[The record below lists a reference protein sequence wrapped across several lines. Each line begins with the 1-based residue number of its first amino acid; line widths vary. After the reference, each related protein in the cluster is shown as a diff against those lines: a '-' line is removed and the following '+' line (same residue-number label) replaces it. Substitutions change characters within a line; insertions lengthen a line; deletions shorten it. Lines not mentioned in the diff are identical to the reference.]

1 MFKNKKVLAYLL
13 VIVSTLAATM
23 AFYFWQVAFS
33 PNLNVEGKEKF
44 VLYIPKNATYE
55 SLLDTLHKHKIIND
69 EVAFG
74 FMTKR
79 MGLKENIRPGRYEIK
94 PNSANKEIIS
104 KIRSGNQDPVKLT
117 FNNVRT
123 KEDLIKKI
131 GTKLDFDTNELLEK
145 MKSEEACAKYG
156 FTSETIMCMFL
167 PDTYFIYW
175 NSSVEDFMDRMKTEY
190 TKFWNEKR
198 LAQAKVINMT
208 PIQVGVMASI
218 VQSET
223 NKPDEMPRVA
233 GVYVNRI
240 ATGMPLQA
248 DPTVKFAVG
257 DFSLKR
263 ILTKHLMTPSPYNT
277 YINTGLPPGPIALPE
292 RVALDAVLGYE
303 KHNYTYFCAKE
314 DFSGYH
320 NFAATYTEH
329 LKNADIYQ
337 AALDARG
344 IK

>member
-1 MFKNKKVLAYLL
+1 M
-13 VIVSTLAATM
+13 VIVSTMAATL

-33 PNLNVEGKEKF
+33 PNLNVDGKEKF
-44 VLYIPKNATYE
+44 VLYVPKNSTYE
-55 SLLDTLHKHKIIND
+55 SLLDTLRTHKMITD
-69 EVAFG
+69 DVAFG

-79 MGLKENIRPGRYEIK
+79 MGLRENVHPGRYEIK

-104 KIRSGNQDPVKLT
+104 KIRSGNQDAVKLT

-123 KEDLIKKI
+123 KDDLIKKI
-131 GTKLDFDTNELLEK
+131 GTKLDFDSNLLLEK
-145 MKSEEACAKYG
+145 IKSEEECAKYG

-175 NSSVEDFMDRMKTEY
+175 DSSVDDFLKRMNKEY
-190 TKFWNEKR
+190 KKFWNEKR
-198 LAQAKVINMT
+198 LAQAQAINMT

-218 VQSET
+218 IQSET
-223 NKPDEMPRVA
+223 NKKDEMPRVA
-233 GVYVNRI
+233 GLYVNRI
-240 ATGMPLQA
+240 ATNMPLQA

-257 DFSLKR
+257 DFTLKR
-263 ILTKHLMTPSPYNT
+263 ILTKHLTVSSPYNT
-277 YINTGLPPGPIALPE
+277 YLNTGLPPGPIALPE
-292 RVALDAVLGYE
+292 RFAIDAVLNYE

-320 NFAATYTEH
+320 NFAATYEEH
-329 LKNADIYQ
+329 LKYAAKYHDALNAN
-337 AALDARG
+337 G

>member
-1 MFKNKKVLAYLL
+1 MFKNKKFVAYLL

-33 PNLNVEGKEKF
+33 PNLNVDGKEKF
-44 VLYIPKNATYE
+44 VLYVPKNSTYE
-55 SLLDTLHKHKIIND
+55 SLMDSLHKHKIIND

-79 MGLKENIRPGRYEIK
+79 MGLRESIKPGRYEIK
-94 PNSANKEIIS
+94 PNAANKEIIS
-104 KIRSGNQDPVKLT
+104 KIRSGNQDAVKLT

-131 GTKLDFDTNELLEK
+131 GTKLDFDSNVLLEK
-145 MKSEEACAKYG
+145 LKNEQECQKYG

-175 NSSVEDFMDRMKTEY
+175 TTGVDEFLDRMQSEY
-190 TKFWNEKR
+190 KKFWNEKR
-198 LAQAKVINMT
+198 LAQANAINMT
-208 PIQVGVMASI
+208 PVQVGVMASI

-223 NKPDEMPRVA
+223 NKADEMPRVA

-240 ATGMPLQA
+240 AINMPLQA

-257 DFSLKR
+257 DFTLKR
-263 ILTKHLMTPSPYNT
+263 ILTKHLQTSSPYNT

-292 RVALDAVLGYE
+292 RVALDAVLEYE

-337 AALDARG
+337 AVLDARG

>member
-1 MFKNKKVLAYLL
+1 
-13 VIVSTLAATM
+13 M
-23 AFYFWQVAFS
+23 AFYFWQVAYS

-44 VLYIPKNATYE
+44 VLYVPKNATYE
-55 SLLDTLHKHKIIND
+55 SLMDTLHKYKIIND

-79 MGLKENIRPGRYEIK
+79 MGLKESIKPGRYEIK
-94 PNSANKEIIS
+94 PNAANKEIIS

-131 GTKLDFDTNELLEK
+131 GTKLDFDSNVLLEK
-145 MKSEEACAKYG
+145 MKNEEACAKYG

-190 TKFWNEKR
+190 EKFWNDKR

-240 ATGMPLQA
+240 ATDMPLQA

>member
-44 VLYIPKNATYE
+44 VLYVPKNSTYE
-55 SLLDTLHKHKIIND
+55 SLMDSLEKHKVIND
-69 EVAFG
+69 RVAFG

-79 MGLKENIRPGRYEIK
+79 MDFRENIKTGRYEIP
-94 PNSANKEIIS
+94 PNSANKDIIS
-104 KIRSGNQDPVKLT
+104 KIKSGNQDPVKLT

-131 GTKLDFDTNELLEK
+131 GTKLDFDGNLLLEK
-145 MKSEEACAKYG
+145 LNSEGDCEKFG
-156 FTSETIMCMFL
+156 FNTETIMCMFL
-167 PDTYFIYW
+167 PDTYFIFW
-175 NSSVEDFMDRMKTEY
+175 TTSVDDFLQRMSSEHK
-190 TKFWNEKR
+190 KFWNEKR
-198 LAQAKVINMT
+198 LAEAKAINMT
-208 PIQVGVMASI
+208 PIQVGIMASI

-223 NKPDEMPRVA
+223 NKPDEMPIVA

-240 ATGMPLQA
+240 ATNMPLQA

-257 DFSLKR
+257 DFTLKR
-263 ILTKHLMTPSPYNT
+263 ILTKHLSTSSPYNT
-277 YINTGLPPGPIALPE
+277 YIHTGLPPGPIALPE
-292 RVALDAVLGYE
+292 RVALDAVLAYG

-320 NFAATYTEH
+320 NFATTYTEH
-329 LKNADIYQ
+329 LKNAAIYQ
-337 AALDARG
+337 DALNKRG

>member
-1 MFKNKKVLAYLL
+1 MFKNKKILAYLL
-13 VIVSTLAATM
+13 VAVSTIAATL
-23 AFYFWQVAFS
+23 AFYFWQVAYS
-33 PNLNVEGKEKF
+33 PNLNVDGKQKF
-44 VLYIPKNATYE
+44 VLYLPKNTTYE
-55 SLLDTLHKHKIIND
+55 SMMDTLRTHKIIND

-79 MGLKENIRPGRYEIK
+79 MGLRESLRSGRYEIE
-94 PNSANKEIIS
+94 PNAANKEIIS
-104 KIRSGNQDPVKLT
+104 KIRSGKQDPVKLT
-117 FNNVRT
+117 FNNIRT
-123 KEDLIKKI
+123 KDDLIKKI
-131 GTKLDFDTNELLEK
+131 GTKLDFDSNLLLEK
-145 MKSEEACAKYG
+145 ITKEEECAKYG

-175 NSSVEDFMDRMKTEY
+175 DSSVDDFLKRMNSEY
-190 TKFWNEKR
+190 KKFWNEKR
-198 LAQAKVINMT
+198 LSQAQAINMT

-223 NKPDEMPRVA
+223 NKPDEMPKVA

-240 ATGMPLQA
+240 ATDMPLQA

-263 ILTKHLMTPSPYNT
+263 ILTKHLSISSPYNT
-277 YINTGLPPGPIALPE
+277 YRNLGLPPGPIALPE
-292 RVALDAVLGYE
+292 RIALDAVLDYD

>member
-1 MFKNKKVLAYLL
+1 MFKNKKFVAYLL

-33 PNLNVEGKEKF
+33 PNLNVDGKEKF
-44 VLYIPKNATYE
+44 VLYVPKNSTYE
-55 SLLDTLHKHKIIND
+55 SLMDSLHKHKIIND

-79 MGLKENIRPGRYEIK
+79 MGLRESIKPGRYEIK
-94 PNSANKEIIS
+94 PNAANKEIIS
-104 KIRSGNQDPVKLT
+104 KIRSGNQDAVKLT

-131 GTKLDFDTNELLEK
+131 GTKLDFDSNVLLEK
-145 MKSEEACAKYG
+145 LKNEQECQKYG

-175 NSSVEDFMDRMKTEY
+175 TTDVDEFLDRMQSEY
-190 TKFWNEKR
+190 KKFWNEKR
-198 LAQAKVINMT
+198 LAQANAINMT
-208 PIQVGVMASI
+208 PVQVGVMASI

-223 NKPDEMPRVA
+223 NKADEMPRVA

-240 ATGMPLQA
+240 ATNMPLQA

-257 DFSLKR
+257 DFTLKR
-263 ILTKHLMTPSPYNT
+263 ILTKHLQTSSPYNT

-292 RVALDAVLGYE
+292 RVALDAVLEYE

>member
-1 MFKNKKVLAYLL
+1 MFKNKKILAYLL
-13 VIVSTLAATM
+13 VAVSTIAATL
-23 AFYFWQVAFS
+23 AFYFWQVAYS
-33 PNLNVEGKEKF
+33 PNLNVDGKQKF
-44 VLYIPKNATYE
+44 VLYLPKNTTYE
-55 SLLDTLHKHKIIND
+55 SMMDTLRTHKIIND

-79 MGLKENIRPGRYEIK
+79 MGLRESLRSGRYEIE
-94 PNSANKEIIS
+94 PNAANKEIIS

-117 FNNVRT
+117 FNNIRT
-123 KEDLIKKI
+123 KDDLIKKI
-131 GTKLDFDTNELLEK
+131 GTKLDFDSNLLLEK
-145 MKSEEACAKYG
+145 ITKEEECAKYG

-175 NSSVEDFMDRMKTEY
+175 DSSVDDFLKRMNSEY
-190 TKFWNEKR
+190 KKLWNEKR
-198 LAQAKVINMT
+198 LSQAQAINMT

-223 NKPDEMPRVA
+223 NKPDEMPKVA

-240 ATGMPLQA
+240 ATDMPLQA

-263 ILTKHLMTPSPYNT
+263 ILTKHLSISSPYNT
-277 YINTGLPPGPIALPE
+277 YRNLGLPPGPIALPE
-292 RVALDAVLGYE
+292 RIALDAVLDYD

>member
-13 VIVSTLAATM
+13 VIVSSLAATM
-23 AFYFWQVAFS
+23 AFYFWQVAYS

-44 VLYIPKNATYE
+44 VLYVPKNSSYE
-55 SLLDTLHKHKIIND
+55 SLMDTLHKHKIIND

-79 MGLKENIRPGRYEIK
+79 MALRESIKPGRYEIK
-94 PNSANKEIIS
+94 PNAANKEIIS

-131 GTKLDFDTNELLEK
+131 GTKLDFDSNILLEK
-145 MKSEEACAKYG
+145 IKNEEECTKYG

-175 NSSVEDFMDRMKTEY
+175 DSSVDDFLKRMNTEY
-190 TKFWNEKR
+190 KKFWNEKR
-198 LAQAKVINMT
+198 LSQAQGINMT
-208 PIQVGVMASI
+208 PIEVGVMASI

-223 NKPDEMPRVA
+223 NKLDEMPKVA

-240 ATGMPLQA
+240 ATNMPLQA

-263 ILTKHLMTPSPYNT
+263 ILTKHLSISSPYNT
-277 YINTGLPPGPIALPE
+277 YRNTGLPPGPIALPE
-292 RVALDAVLGYE
+292 RVALDAVLDYE

>member
-13 VIVSTLAATM
+13 VIVSSLAATM
-23 AFYFWQVAFS
+23 AFYFWQVAYS

-44 VLYIPKNATYE
+44 ILYVPKNATYK
-55 SLLDTLHKHKIIND
+55 SLMDTLHKHKIIND

-79 MGLKENIRPGRYEIK
+79 MALRESLKPGRYEIK
-94 PNSANKEIIS
+94 PNAANKEIIS

-123 KEDLIKKI
+123 KEDLLKKI
-131 GTKLDFDTNELLEK
+131 GTKLDFDSNILLEK
-145 MKSEEACAKYG
+145 IKDEDECAKYG

-175 NSSVEDFMDRMKTEY
+175 NSSVDDFLKRMNTEY
-190 TKFWNEKR
+190 KKFWNEKR
-198 LAQAKVINMT
+198 LSQAQRINMT
-208 PIQVGVMASI
+208 PIEVGVMASI

-223 NKPDEMPRVA
+223 NKSDEMPKVA

-240 ATGMPLQA
+240 ATNMPLQA

-263 ILTKHLMTPSPYNT
+263 ILTKHLSIASPYNT
-277 YINTGLPPGPIALPE
+277 YRNTGLPPGPIALPE
-292 RVALDAVLGYE
+292 RVALDAVLNYE

>member
-1 MFKNKKVLAYLL
+1 L
-13 VIVSTLAATM
+13 VAVSTIAATL
-23 AFYFWQVAFS
+23 AFYFWQVAYS
-33 PNLNVEGKEKF
+33 PNLNVDGKQKF
-44 VLYIPKNATYE
+44 VLYLPKNATYE
-55 SLLDTLHKHKIIND
+55 SMMDTLRTHKIIND

-79 MGLKENIRPGRYEIK
+79 MGLRESLRSGRYEIE
-94 PNSANKEIIS
+94 PNAANKEIIS

-117 FNNVRT
+117 FNNIRT
-123 KEDLIKKI
+123 KDDLIKKI
-131 GTKLDFDTNELLEK
+131 GTKLDFDSNLLLEK
-145 MKSEEACAKYG
+145 ITKEEECAKYG

-175 NSSVEDFMDRMKTEY
+175 DSSVDDFLKRMNSEY
-190 TKFWNEKR
+190 KKFWNEKR
-198 LAQAKVINMT
+198 LSQAQAINMT

-223 NKPDEMPRVA
+223 NKPDEMPKVA

-240 ATGMPLQA
+240 ATDMPLQA

-263 ILTKHLMTPSPYNT
+263 ILTKHLSISSPYNT
-277 YINTGLPPGPIALPE
+277 YRNLGLPPGPIALPE
-292 RVALDAVLGYE
+292 RIALDAVLDYD

>member
-13 VIVSTLAATM
+13 VIVSSLAATM
-23 AFYFWQVAFS
+23 AFYFWQVAYS
-33 PNLNVEGKEKF
+33 PNLNVDGKEKF
-44 VLYIPKNATYE
+44 VLYVPKNSTYE
-55 SLLDTLHKHKIIND
+55 SLMDTLHKHKIIND

-79 MGLKENIRPGRYEIK
+79 MALRESIKSGRYEIK
-94 PNSANKEIIS
+94 PNAANKEIIS

-131 GTKLDFDTNELLEK
+131 GTKLDFDSNLLLEK
-145 MKSEEACAKYG
+145 IKNERVCSKYG

-175 NSSVEDFMDRMKTEY
+175 DSSVDDFLKRMNTEY
-190 TKFWNEKR
+190 KKFWNEKR
-198 LAQAKVINMT
+198 LSQAQGINMT
-208 PIQVGVMASI
+208 PIEVGVMASI

-240 ATGMPLQA
+240 ATNMPLQA

-263 ILTKHLMTPSPYNT
+263 ILTKHLSISSPYNT
-277 YINTGLPPGPIALPE
+277 YRNTGLPPGPIALPE
-292 RVALDAVLGYE
+292 RVALDAVLDYE

-337 AALDARG
+337 AALDAKG

>member
-13 VIVSTLAATM
+13 VIVSSLAATM
-23 AFYFWQVAFS
+23 AFYFWQVAYS

-44 VLYIPKNATYE
+44 VLYVPKNSSYE
-55 SLLDTLHKHKIIND
+55 SLMDTLHKHKIIND

-79 MGLKENIRPGRYEIK
+79 MALRESIKPGRYEIK
-94 PNSANKEIIS
+94 PNAANKEIIS

-131 GTKLDFDTNELLEK
+131 GTKLDFDSNILLEK
-145 MKSEEACAKYG
+145 IKNEEECTKYG

-175 NSSVEDFMDRMKTEY
+175 DSSVDDFLKRMNTEY
-190 TKFWNEKR
+190 KKFWNEKR
-198 LAQAKVINMT
+198 LSQAQGINMT
-208 PIQVGVMASI
+208 PIEVGVMASI

-223 NKPDEMPRVA
+223 NKPDEMPKVA

-240 ATGMPLQA
+240 ATNMPLQA

-263 ILTKHLMTPSPYNT
+263 ILTKHLSISSPYNT
-277 YINTGLPPGPIALPE
+277 YRNTGLPPGPIALPE
-292 RVALDAVLGYE
+292 RVALDAVLDYE

>member
-1 MFKNKKVLAYLL
+1 MFKNKKFVAYLL
-13 VIVSTLAATM
+13 VIVSTLAATL
-23 AFYFWQVAFS
+23 AFYFWQVAYS
-33 PNLNVEGKEKF
+33 PNLNVDGKEKF
-44 VLYIPKNATYE
+44 VLYVPKNSTYE
-55 SLLDTLHKHKIIND
+55 SLMDTLHQHKIITD

-79 MGLKENIRPGRYEIK
+79 MGIRESIKPGRYEIK
-94 PNSANKEIIS
+94 PNMANKELLS

-117 FNNVRT
+117 FNNIRT

-131 GTKLDFDTNELLEK
+131 GTKLDFNSEVLLEK
-145 MKSEEACAKYG
+145 LKNEEECQKFG
-156 FTSETIMCMFL
+156 FSSETIMCMFL

-175 NSSVEDFMDRMKTEY
+175 TTSVDEFLERMDTEY
-190 TKFWNEKR
+190 KKFWNEKR
-198 LAQAKVINMT
+198 IAQANGINMT

-223 NKPDEMPRVA
+223 NKVDEMPRVA

-240 ATGMPLQA
+240 ATNMPLQA

-257 DFSLKR
+257 DFTLKR
-263 ILTKHLMTPSPYNT
+263 ILTKHLQVSSPYNT

-292 RVALDAVLGYE
+292 RAALDAVLKYE

>member
-13 VIVSTLAATM
+13 VAVSTIAATL
-23 AFYFWQVAFS
+23 AFYFWQVAYS
-33 PNLNVEGKEKF
+33 PNLNVDGKQKF
-44 VLYIPKNATYE
+44 VLYLPKNATYE
-55 SLLDTLHKHKIIND
+55 SMMDTLRTHKIIND

-79 MGLKENIRPGRYEIK
+79 MGLRESLRSGRYEIE
-94 PNSANKEIIS
+94 PNAANKEIIS

-117 FNNVRT
+117 FNNIRT
-123 KEDLIKKI
+123 KDDLIKKI
-131 GTKLDFDTNELLEK
+131 GTKLDFDSNLLLERITK
-145 MKSEEACAKYG
+145 EEECAKYG
-156 FTSETIMCMFL
+156 FTSETIRCMFL

-175 NSSVEDFMDRMKTEY
+175 DSSVDDFLKRMNSEY
-190 TKFWNEKR
+190 KKFWNEKR
-198 LAQAKVINMT
+198 LSQAQAINMT

-223 NKPDEMPRVA
+223 NKPDEMPKVA

-240 ATGMPLQA
+240 ATDMPLQA

-263 ILTKHLMTPSPYNT
+263 ILTKHLSISSPYNT
-277 YINTGLPPGPIALPE
+277 YRNLGLPPGPIALPE
-292 RVALDAVLGYE
+292 RIALDAVLGYD

>member
-1 MFKNKKVLAYLL
+1 
-13 VIVSTLAATM
+13 
-23 AFYFWQVAFS
+23 
-33 PNLNVEGKEKF
+33 
-44 VLYIPKNATYE
+44 
-55 SLLDTLHKHKIIND
+55 
-69 EVAFG
+69 
-74 FMTKR
+74 
-79 MGLKENIRPGRYEIK
+79 
-94 PNSANKEIIS
+94 
-104 KIRSGNQDPVKLT
+104 
-117 FNNVRT
+117 
-123 KEDLIKKI
+123 
-131 GTKLDFDTNELLEK
+131 
-145 MKSEEACAKYG
+145 
-156 FTSETIMCMFL
+156 MFL
-167 PDTYFIYW
+167 PDTYFVYW
-175 NSSVEDFMDRMKTEY
+175 DSSVDDFLKRMNTEY
-190 TKFWNEKR
+190 KKFWNEKR
-198 LAQAKVINMT
+198 LSQAQAINMT

-223 NKPDEMPRVA
+223 NKADEMPKVA

-240 ATGMPLQA
+240 ATDMPLQA

-263 ILTKHLMTPSPYNT
+263 ILTKHLSISSPYNT
-277 YINTGLPPGPIALPE
+277 YRNLGLPPGPIALPE
-292 RVALDAVLGYE
+292 RIALDAVLGYD

>member
-1 MFKNKKVLAYLL
+1 MLKNNKLLAYLL
-13 VIVSTLAATM
+13 VAVSTITATL
-23 AFYFWQVAFS
+23 AFYFWQVAYS
-33 PNLNVEGKEKF
+33 PNLNVDGKEKF
-44 VLYIPKNATYE
+44 ILYVPKNSTYE
-55 SLLDTLHKHKIIND
+55 SLMDTLRSHKMITD

-79 MGLKENIRPGRYEIK
+79 MDLRESIRPGRYEIK
-94 PNSANKEIIS
+94 PNAANKEIIS

-123 KEDLIKKI
+123 KDDLIKKI
-131 GTKLDFDTNELLEK
+131 GTKLDFDSNVLLEK
-145 MKSEEACAKYG
+145 IKNEEECAKYG

-167 PDTYFIYW
+167 PDTYFVYW
-175 NSSVEDFMDRMKTEY
+175 DSSVDDFLKRMKTEY
-190 TKFWNEKR
+190 KKFWNDKR
-198 LAQAKVINMT
+198 LAKAKAINMS

-240 ATGMPLQA
+240 ATNMPLQA

-263 ILTKHLMTPSPYNT
+263 ILTKHLSISSPYNT
-277 YINTGLPPGPIALPE
+277 YRNTGLPPGPIALPE
-292 RVALDAVLGYE
+292 RVALDAVLDYE